1 MSLCERH
8 YGEGMLKLDAPH
20 ALSLPGWFQES
31 IVKLVLEPKTQRG
44 VGTSQ
49 KIQKQ
54 EFRIE
59 LQVVCEQFVEFYL
72 KANAN
77 SRFCRGP
84 QSQICKQKLFL
95 LVSEVRSLKSYTR
108 PLAELKIMKQKS

>member
-8 YGEGMLKLDAPH
+8 SGEGLLKLDAPH
-20 ALSLPGWFQES
+20 ALSIPGWLQES

-59 LQVVCEQFVEFYL
+59 LQVICEQFVE
-72 KANAN
+72 
-77 SRFCRGP
+77 
-84 QSQICKQKLFL
+84 LF
-95 LVSEVRSLKSYTR
+95 
-108 PLAELKIMKQKS
+108 

>member
-1 MSLCERH
+1 M
-8 YGEGMLKLDAPH
+8 
-20 ALSLPGWFQES
+20 
-31 IVKLVLEPKTQRG
+31 LEPKTQRG

-72 KANAN
+72 KAKAN

-84 QSQICKQKLFL
+84 QSQIRKQKLFL
-95 LVSEVRSLKSYTR
+95 LVSEVRSLKKLYKTTSG
-108 PLAELKIMKQKS
+108 AENHERVKLSQRS